1 MKKLNVLCII
11 SIIGILLLF
20 SCQPSVKKGLTLN
33 SLFSDHM
40 VLQQQQEVTLWGKY
54 TPKEKISVKA
64 NWGSESTT
72 KADEK
77 GNWRLNLTTLNAGGP
92 FEVSISTRDTTI
104 TLVDVMVGEVWLASG
119 QSNMEMP
126 LEGYLPNEPIDNNLE
141 EIAAADYPDIRSYKV
156 VRATSQ
162 IPLNHSEGQWK
173 VTSPENANKFSATA

>member
-1 MKKLNVLCII
+1 MKKLNVLAIV
-11 SIIGILLLF
+11 SVIGILLLF

-72 KADEK
+72 KVDEK
-77 GNWRLNLTTLNAGGP
+77 GNWRLNLTTPKAGGP

-156 VRATSQ
+156 VRASF
-162 IPLNHSEGQWK
+162 
-173 VTSPENANKFSATA
+173 ANTAKPF